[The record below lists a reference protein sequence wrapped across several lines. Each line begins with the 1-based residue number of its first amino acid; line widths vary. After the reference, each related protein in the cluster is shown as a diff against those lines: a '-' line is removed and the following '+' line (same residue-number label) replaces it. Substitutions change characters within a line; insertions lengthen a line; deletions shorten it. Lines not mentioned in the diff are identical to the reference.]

1 MDKQI
6 NRFDRFL
13 WVFLLINPF
22 LDVITGVYINLREH
36 VTGVAFKTLAVPVT
50 PGLVVRTAMLLVF
63 AAYLLSRRS
72 RTGLLTL
79 AGVAAA
85 WALSVASEYFVFG
98 SLALFS
104 DMQYIARFAFNL
116 AALLAYGVSLRGR
129 EDANAL
135 LERAARVT
143 LLVFSL
149 TILLSVLFG
158 VGYSTY
164 TDRFGFRGSRGFFY
178 AGNDVSAAMLL
189 LLPLAFSS
197 WLELPREA
205 SAGRK
210 LLYVL
215 TPAFTCA
222 ALCLL
227 GTKTAFL
234 AVAVSA
240 AFFLIYT
247 LAAPGRRTRFPRT
260 VLVLA
265 AAAAVLALLSLG
277 SATSVPEL
285 IAKSFTMTG
294 NIAQQENVGTA
305 LLSGRPARVLEALR
319 LWRSGGVFAWLFG
332 TGRGLHGAILEM
344 DVFELLV
351 YYGVVGG
358 TALAWYWLRELWRFV
373 LAFFRR
379 LRGSLP
385 AASCL
390 LALVLGCAYLFLAGH
405 VLFSVTSGF
414 YLAMLLLYGEALAR
428 QDAA

>member
-36 VTGVAFKTLAVPVT
+36 VTGVAFQTLAVPVT
-50 PGLVVRTAMLLVF
+50 PSLVVRTAMLLVF
-63 AAYLLSRRS
+63 AVYLLRRRS
-72 RTGLLTL
+72 RAGLLTL

-85 WALSVASEYFVFG
+85 WLLSVASEYFVFG

-104 DMQYIARFAFNL
+104 DAQYIARFAFNL
-116 AALLAYGVSLRGR
+116 AALLACGESLRVR
-129 EDANAL
+129 ADTKAL

-197 WLELPREA
+197 WLELPRQ
-205 SAGRK
+205 SPAGKK

-215 TPAFTCA
+215 TPALTCA

-234 AVAVSA
+234 AVGVSA

-260 VLVLA
+260 VLALA
-265 AAAAVLALLSLG
+265 AAAAVLALLSLV

-294 NIAQQENVGTA
+294 SIAQQEDVGTA
-305 LLSGRPARVLEALR
+305 LLSGRPARVLAALR
-319 LWRSGGVFAWLFG
+319 LWLSGGVFAWLFG
-332 TGRGLHGAILEM
+332 TGRGLHKAILEM

-351 YYGVVGG
+351 YYGVAGG
-358 TALAWYWLRELWRFV
+358 AALAWYWLRELWRFV

-379 LRGSLP
+379 LHSSLP
-385 AASCL
+385 AVSCL
-390 LALVLGCAYLFLAGH
+390 LALALGCAYLFLAGH

-414 YLAMLLLYGEALAR
+414 YLALLLLYGEALIR
-428 QDAA
+428 QNQT